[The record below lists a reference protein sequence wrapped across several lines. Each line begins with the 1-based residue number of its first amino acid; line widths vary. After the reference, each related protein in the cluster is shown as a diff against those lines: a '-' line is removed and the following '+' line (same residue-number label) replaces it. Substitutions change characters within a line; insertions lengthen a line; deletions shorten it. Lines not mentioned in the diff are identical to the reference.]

1 MRVHGKLTPMKDNA
15 VSTLFTRRDFLA
27 LPAVASL
34 GCSGLPGRS
43 NPSFTRESAARSAAR
58 YLWSLQAD
66 DGGWHSR
73 TYGLLASGQ
82 SMTAFVLD
90 ALTQVPEKLYEA
102 PSGGRRRAVRFLAD
116 HTDSEG
122 AVGRSDPLLPDYP
135 NYSTALTVAVLRR
148 LGHPARDAWVSSMT
162 DYLRGQQFTEQNGWG
177 TVHPVYGAWGMG
189 GDRRTPPATGH
200 VDLSM
205 TRHVLQALAAAD
217 TATGTESDSTPAT
230 MNGSA
235 FRKAAVFVNRCHHF
249 GDAALAVDGGFH
261 FSTVIFDANKAG
273 EGATGFESYGT
284 ATADGILSLL
294 ALGRETDYPSV
305 RAAAEWLS
313 THHLPDQAPG
323 FPKPTHH
330 RWRAGLWYYYA
341 AVSGAAF
348 RRLGISP
355 PHSTADTLAAV
366 QRPDG
371 SFANPENLVKE
382 DDPLIATGL
391 ALRALV
397 DELS

>member
-1 MRVHGKLTPMKDNA
+1 MNNNA
-15 VSTLFTRRDFLA
+15 DSALFTRRDFLA
-27 LPAVASL
+27 LPAAAAL

-43 NPSFTRESAARSAAR
+43 DPIFAREGAARSAAR

-82 SMTAFVLD
+82 SMTAFLLD
-90 ALTQVPEKLYEA
+90 ALTEVPEKLYEPA
-102 PSGGRRRAVRFLAD
+102 SRGRRRAVEFLAD

-135 NYSTALTVAVLRR
+135 NYATALTVAALRR
-148 LGHPARDAWVSSMT
+148 LGRPARDAWVSSMT
-162 DYLRGQQFTEQNGWG
+162 DYLRGQQFTEQNSWG
-177 TVHPVYGAWGMG
+177 EDHPVYGAWGMG

-217 TATGTESDSTPAT
+217 TTTGAESDRVSAST
-230 MNGSA
+230 NRSA

-249 GDAALAVDGGFH
+249 GNASAVDGGFH

-273 EGATGFESYGT
+273 EGETGFESYGT

-294 ALGRETDYPSV
+294 ALGRETDHPSV
-305 RAAAEWLS
+305 QAAAEWLS
-313 THHLPDQAPG
+313 AHHLPDQAPG

-330 RWRAGLWYYYA
+330 RWRRGLWYYYA
-341 AVSGAAF
+341 AVSGAAL
-348 RRLGISP
+348 RRLGLLP
-355 PHSTADTLAAV
+355 ALSTADALAAV

-397 DELS
+397 NALS